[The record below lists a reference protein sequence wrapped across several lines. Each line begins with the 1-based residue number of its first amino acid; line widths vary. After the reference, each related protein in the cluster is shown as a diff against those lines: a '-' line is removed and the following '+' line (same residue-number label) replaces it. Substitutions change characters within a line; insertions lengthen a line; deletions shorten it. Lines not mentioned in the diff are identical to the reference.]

1 MGQNIKLE
9 VNGQGIVVEPQH
21 TDWTLVRYLR
31 DVLRLTGARQ
41 SCDSEGACGVCTII
55 LDGRARRSCLTP
67 MSKLDGASVE
77 TIEALQIE
85 RGELPH
91 PLLQTVIQDGI
102 FQCGYCAPGAILA
115 AKALLDS
122 KSEPNEKE
130 VMRAI
135 SPVICRCAGLNR
147 MDHSVMRAA
156 AIMRGDEPS
165 TWTLDDTANE
175 ISLLERLT
183 GKMKFTDDLVFPG
196 MLYAR
201 ALRANVP
208 HANVIRVDATKAEKM
223 PGVARVLTAK
233 DLPGKNIFGV
243 ISADQPIFCDQNNKV
258 RYVGDS
264 LAVVVAETPEQ
275 VEAALQAIEVEL
287 EPLPVVSNV
296 NEAIA
301 EGAPVIHERLLESN
315 PDSPNVLKVHSIRK
329 GDIEAG
335 FASAD
340 VVVEG
345 EYEVPFVE
353 HAYMETESSIAV
365 PEEGGRITV
374 YCGSQGPEEDR
385 PQIASALNVE
395 KDKAHV
401 AHVFMGGGFG
411 GKEDIAAQIHT
422 ALACQATGRP
432 VKSTWDRAESL
443 LVSYKRHPVKMHYK
457 LGAKKDG
464 ELVAAEVR
472 ILGDT
477 GAYTSAGE
485 AVLFRTMAFAC
496 GPYKLPNVNV
506 DSYVIHTNNVPCGA
520 FRGYGSPQAAFG
532 AELILEKLADAL
544 GMDSYEL
551 RIKNALGLGDVTITG
566 DVLTEVT
573 SANVGKCLQAIKK
586 AVDAMPQPDLEPGE
600 KLGIGYSTAYKNVGL
615 GSNIPDH
622 SGAILSLE
630 PEGVFLVRHGATDMG
645 QGVNDVMAII
655 AGRVFGVPR
664 SLIAV
669 HTGDTRVDPDG
680 GMTTASRATF
690 VTGNAVLQAAEKL
703 RDQVW
708 GVVSEEFNVPVDD
721 LEIRGGLFTSRS
733 DGRNLISLA
742 DLAGSEIRFEI
753 EVTYDAPKTQ
763 PPAGVVSS
771 QPEKPD
777 APMHFAY
784 DYGAQAAIV
793 AVNEE
798 TGAFRIIR
806 VIAAHDMGEPISI
819 RNVIGQIEGAV
830 VQGIGYALT
839 ERYIIEKGI
848 PQTTRFKDIG
858 LLRLR
863 DIPEIEP
870 IIVEDRHVLG
880 PLGAKGMG
888 ELALAPTPP
897 AIANAINNA
906 LAIELTEIPITPE
919 KVRKAIQART

>member
-1 MGQNIKLE
+1 MEQNIQLKI
-9 VNGQGIVVEPQH
+9 NGEAVVVEPQH

-55 LDGRARRSCLTP
+55 LDGRARRGCLTP
-67 MSKLDGASVE
+67 MSKLDGANVE
-77 TIEALQIE
+77 TIEALQIDP
-85 RGELPH
+85 GEIPH

-122 KSEPNEKE
+122 KPEPTEKE

-135 SPVICRCAGLNR
+135 SPIICRCAGLNR
-147 MDHSVMRAA
+147 MDRSVMRAA
-156 AIMRGDEPS
+156 AMMRGDESS
-165 TWTLDDTANE
+165 TWTLEDTANE
-175 ISLLERLT
+175 NSLLERLT
-183 GKMKFTDDLVFPG
+183 GKLKFTDDLEFPD

-208 HANVIRVDATKAEKM
+208 HAKVIRVDVSKAEKM
-223 PGVARVLTAK
+223 PGVAKVLTAR
-233 DLPGKNIFGV
+233 DLPGENIFGV
-243 ISADQPIFCDQNNKV
+243 ISADQPIFCDENNKV
-258 RYVGDS
+258 RYAGDS

-287 EPLPVVSNV
+287 EPLPVVGNV
-296 NEAIA
+296 DEALA
-301 EGAPVIHERLLESN
+301 KDAPVIHERLQEIN

-329 GDIEAG
+329 GDIEVG
-335 FASAD
+335 FADAD
-340 VVVEG
+340 VIVSG

-365 PEEGGRITV
+365 PDEDGRITV

-401 AHVFMGGGFG
+401 AHVYMGGAFG
-411 GKEDIAAQIHT
+411 GKEDIAGQIHT

-464 ELVAAEVR
+464 ELVAAEVVM
-472 ILGDT
+472 LGDT

-496 GPYKLPNVNV
+496 GPYKVPNVNV

-532 AELILEKLADAL
+532 SELAMEKLAVAL

-573 SANVGKCLQAIKK
+573 SANVGKCLQAVKK
-586 AVDAMPQPDLEPGE
+586 AVDAMPAPDLEPGE
-600 KLGIGYSTAYKNVGL
+600 KLGIGYATGYKNVGL

-630 PEGVFLVRHGATDMG
+630 PEGAFLVRHGATDMG

-655 AGRVFGVPR
+655 ACRVFGVQR
-664 SLIAV
+664 SLVNV

-690 VTGNAVLQAAEKL
+690 VTGNAVLQASEQL
-703 RDQVW
+703 HDQIW
-708 GVVSEEFNVPVDD
+708 GVVSDEFNVPVGD
-721 LEIRGGLFTSRS
+721 LEIRDGWFATRS
-733 DGRNLISLA
+733 DGRKLISLTN
-742 DLAGSEIRFEI
+742 LASGDQRFI
-753 EVTYDAPKTQ
+753 VEVTYDAPTTQ
-763 PPAGVVSS
+763 PPAGVISS
-771 QPEKPD
+771 SPEKPA
-777 APMHFAY
+777 APLHFAY
-784 DYGAQAAIV
+784 DYGAQAAVV

-798 TGAFRIIR
+798 TGAFRIIKI
-806 VIAAHDMGEPISI
+806 IAAHDMGEPISM

-839 ERYIIEKGI
+839 ERYIIEKGV

-888 ELALAPTPP
+888 ELALAPTSP

-906 LAIELTEIPITPE
+906 VAIELTAIPITTE
-919 KVRKAIQART
+919 KVLTALQARA

>member
-1 MGQNIKLE
+1 MGQINLK
-9 VNGQGIVVEPQH
+9 VNGEEVLVEPQH
-21 TDWTLVRYLR
+21 ADWTLVRYLR

-55 LDGRARRSCLTP
+55 LDGRARRGCLTP
-67 MSKLDGASVE
+67 MSKLDGAIVE
-77 TIEALQIE
+77 TIEALQID
-85 RGELPH
+85 RGEVPH

-122 KSEPNEKE
+122 KPEPTDKE

-147 MDHSVMRAA
+147 MDQSVMRAA
-156 AIMRGDEPS
+156 AIMRGDISS
-165 TWTLDDTANE
+165 TWTLEDTANE

-183 GKMKFTDDLVFPG
+183 GRLKFTDDLVFPD

-208 HANVIRVDATKAEKM
+208 HANVIRVDVARAEKM

-243 ISADQPIFCDQNNKV
+243 ISADQPIFCDQNNKI
-258 RYVGDS
+258 RYAGDS
-264 LAVVVAETPEQ
+264 LALVVAETPEQ

-296 NEAIA
+296 DEALA
-301 EGAPVIHERLLESN
+301 EGAPVVHERLMEIN
-315 PDSPNVLKVHSIRK
+315 PESPNVLKVHSIRK

-340 VVVEG
+340 VIVEG

-353 HAYMETESSIAV
+353 HAYMETESSIAI
-365 PEEGGRITV
+365 PDEGGRITV

-395 KDKAHV
+395 KGKAHV
-401 AHVFMGGGFG
+401 AHVYMGGGFG
-411 GKEDIAAQIHT
+411 GKEDIAGQIHT

-443 LVSYKRHPVKMHYK
+443 LVSYKRHPVKMRYK
-457 LGAKKDG
+457 LGAKKTG
-464 ELVAAEVR
+464 ELVAAEVEM
-472 ILGDT
+472 LGDT

-496 GPYKLPNVNV
+496 GPYKVPNVKV

-532 AELILEKLADAL
+532 AELAIEKLANAL
-544 GMDSYEL
+544 GMDSYQL

-573 SANVGKCLQAIKK
+573 SANVGKCLQAVKK
-586 AVDAMPQPDLEPGE
+586 AVDEMPLPALEPGE

-622 SGAILSLE
+622 SGAIVSLE

-664 SLIAV
+664 SMVMV

-703 RDQVW
+703 REQVW
-708 GVVSEEFNVPVDD
+708 GLVSEEFNLPVDD
-721 LEIRGGLFTSRS
+721 LEICDGWFTSRS
-733 DGRNLISLA
+733 GGGRNLISLV
-742 DLAGSEIRFEI
+742 DLAGGEVRLVV
-753 EVTYDAPKTQ
+753 EVTYDAPTTQ
-763 PPAGVVSS
+763 PPAGVVSTH
-771 QPEKPD
+771 PEKPD

-784 DYGAQAAIV
+784 DYGAQAAVV

-798 TGAFRIIR
+798 TGAFRIIKI
-806 VIAAHDMGEPISI
+806 IAAHDMGEPISI

-839 ERYIIEKGI
+839 ERYIIEKGL

-863 DIPEIEP
+863 DIPEIQP
-870 IIVEDRHVLG
+870 IIVEDHHVLG

-906 LAIELTEIPITPE
+906 VAIELTEIPITPE
-919 KVRKAIQART
+919 KVLKAIQSRA